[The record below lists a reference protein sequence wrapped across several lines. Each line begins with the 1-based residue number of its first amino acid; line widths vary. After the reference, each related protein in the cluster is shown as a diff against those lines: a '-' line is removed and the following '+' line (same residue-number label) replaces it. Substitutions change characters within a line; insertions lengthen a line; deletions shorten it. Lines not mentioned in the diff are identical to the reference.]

1 MTTIEVK
8 NLTKSY
14 PSQNK
19 KQKVFGAR
27 EKFLAVDDVS
37 FDIQEGQIVGLL
49 GANGAGKTT
58 IIKMLCGLVSPTGG
72 SIEICGANV
81 AQDIEK
87 ALENIGA
94 VIEEPTLYKQMT
106 GMQNLEY
113 FASLQGGVPRKRIE
127 DIVAIVGMTEK
138 INQSFGTYS
147 LGMKQRVGIAQ
158 AIMHNPRVLI
168 LDEPTNGLDADGIVE
183 MRVLLRELATKYGTT
198 ILISSHILSEMQE
211 LCDSVILMKDGKI
224 ISRKSVADILKEVV
238 GKSVF
243 KIACD
248 QPEKA
253 AAMLAAYKPQKVA
266 VVESDGKQV
275 ENSNSDKVDS
285 QIENKVDSV
294 KVDSQVEKSNSDKA
308 DSQSQKAV
316 VAQDD
321 EIETKVKDGFLYIR
335 TSLLDGGQ
343 INKFLVENGF
353 VVSSIAT
360 KPQTLEGYYRGLTN
374 EK

>member
-19 KQKVFGAR
+19 KQKAFGAR

-58 IIKMLCGLVSPTGG
+58 IIKMLCGLVSPTCG
-72 SIEICGANV
+72 SIEICGANI

-127 DIVAIVGMTEK
+127 DIVAIVGMTDK

-266 VVESDGKQV
+266 VVESDGKVVEKENSDKADSQVDNTKVDNAKVESQV
-275 ENSNSDKVDS
+275 ENSNSDK
-285 QIENKVDSV
+285 
-294 KVDSQVEKSNSDKA
+294 
-308 DSQSQKAV
+308 QSQQAV

-335 TSLLDGGQ
+335 TSLIDGGQ